1 MKIKRRSAVRRTR
14 IKTVGDF
21 LKWEPYMSQD
31 YLADILNVECPAK
44 FMCKECPQSLDN
56 ITLEELC
63 RLQDAK
69 GLAGIF
75 DAIGAVFYGIT
86 PEQVRKMPATPM
98 FGLGNMVVKELQR
111 IAGLFELLHRELTA
125 QEVMAGAEKLNFGIF
140 GLADWYAQRMGI
152 TNHDEVFRTPWTRIY
167 QCKLNDL
174 QLEEYRERLQT
185 IQLNEMQQK
194 R

>member
-1 MKIKRRSAVRRTR
+1 MKTKVKRTR
-14 IKTVGDF
+14 IKTVADF
-21 LKWEPYMSQD
+21 LKWEPYMSQE
-31 YLADILNVECPAK
+31 YLAEILNVECPVTLCGKQA
-44 FMCKECPQSLDN
+44 PQSLDN
-56 ITLEELC
+56 ITLEGLC

-75 DAIGAVFYGIT
+75 EVLGAVFYNLT
-86 PEQVRKMPATPM
+86 PEQVRKLPAVPM

-111 IAGLFELLHRELTA
+111 IAGLFDMLHRELTA

-167 QCKLNDL
+167 Q
-174 QLEEYRERLQT
+174 
-185 IQLNEMQQK
+185 
-194 R
+194 